1 MQRSQLKLHLHLHLL
16 YLHLERLV
24 YTGAGAQIVMF
35 DLGPTGKDGP
45 TRKAECSDISK
56 SAASCTGETT

>member
-1 MQRSQLKLHLHLHLL
+1 MLNLHRLFFHLGEADVYWGRLKC
-16 YLHLERLV
+16 
-24 YTGAGAQIVMF
+24 TGAGAQIVMF